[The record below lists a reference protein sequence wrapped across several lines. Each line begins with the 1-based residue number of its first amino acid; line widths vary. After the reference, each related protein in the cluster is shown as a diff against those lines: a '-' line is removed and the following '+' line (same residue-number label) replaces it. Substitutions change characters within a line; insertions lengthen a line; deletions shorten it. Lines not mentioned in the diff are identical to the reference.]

1 MLFQKPDWKVPW
13 VIVHLY
19 LKITKQLASLW
30 KLVEKVRNGVS
41 TVVRK
46 QISFLCCEL
55 FPAFLYFSNTTSCHW
70 LSVNKIEGKIKRL
83 FELGTFT
90 VNKII
95 RHSLSLSIKTQ
106 KKSSKP
112 RKKKLNLFPVFLWFV
127 ENYAVPFCRCFV
139 AAYM

>member
-1 MLFQKPDWKVPW
+1 MRNIFKSVVLAFSKTW
-13 VIVHLY
+13 VTSTLGHCTFIPENNKTTCFTMKID
-19 LKITKQLASLW
+19 LKKF
-30 KLVEKVRNGVS
+30 RNGVS

-90 VNKII
+90 ANKII
-95 RHSLSLSIKTQ
+95 FSRVFKVSVKENEVPTEKNSSRASIFATKA
-106 KKSSKP
+106 SYIS
-112 RKKKLNLFPVFLWFV
+112 N
-127 ENYAVPFCRCFV
+127 
-139 AAYM
+139 

>member
-1 MLFQKPDWKVPW
+1 MKID
-13 VIVHLY
+13 
-19 LKITKQLASLW
+19 LKKF
-30 KLVEKVRNGVS
+30 RNGVS

-90 VNKII
+90 ANKII
-95 RHSLSLSIKTQ
+95 LSRVVNLQKLTLAELVDKSRKEIVKTVIKRVKIT
-106 KKSSKP
+106 SG
-112 RKKKLNLFPVFLWFV
+112 FFV
-127 ENYAVPFCRCFV
+127 V
-139 AAYM
+139 